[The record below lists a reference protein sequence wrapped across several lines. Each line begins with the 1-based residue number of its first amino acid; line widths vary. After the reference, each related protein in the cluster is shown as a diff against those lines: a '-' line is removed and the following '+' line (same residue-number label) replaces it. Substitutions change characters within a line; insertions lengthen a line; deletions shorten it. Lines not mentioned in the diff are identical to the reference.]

1 MANKKADIFTIGRLT
16 REEAESI
23 QAVARGEANQR
34 QQLLTL
40 KVFVDKLSQAHNL
53 TYSPN
58 SFDESAFLAG
68 RAFVGKQ
75 LLKIINSPIAKLI
88 GEKTDGRSSTESS
101 TKPSA

>member
-1 MANKKADIFTIGRLT
+1 MANKKLDVLSIGRLT

-34 QQLLTL
+34 QQLVTL
-40 KVFVDKLSQAHNL
+40 KVLVDKLSRTHDL

-68 RAFVGKQ
+68 RSFVGKQ
-75 LLKIINSPIAKLI
+75 LLKIINSPIAKLV
-88 GEKTDGRSSTESS
+88 GEKTDGRPESR
-101 TKPSA
+101 PE